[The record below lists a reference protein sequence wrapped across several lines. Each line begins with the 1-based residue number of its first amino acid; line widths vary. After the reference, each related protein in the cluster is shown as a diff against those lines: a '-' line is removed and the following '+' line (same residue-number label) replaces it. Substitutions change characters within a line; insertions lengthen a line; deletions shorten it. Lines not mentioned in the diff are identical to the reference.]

1 MSNRKRRH
9 VTPEKAMR
17 IRFYGVSGLIIVLN
31 TLFVGSAKIQLISL
45 LLTLIIFLFF
55 TLSGRVVV
63 GSFFKKE
70 NWRTLNAPQ
79 NTMLFRVY
87 VGLPIAAITL
97 LLYSYGYQGVI
108 GQALVDLLFPPGE
121 KVEAKMVL
129 VMKML
134 QAKTPLLVGS
144 FLFYTS
150 LCFIVG
156 TSVKYLQLSASGR
169 VLGKLKGV
177 VHARQVLDEMKWD
190 QFEKVVCKFFETKGY
205 RARVTPTGAD
215 GGVDI
220 ELQGFGRREMVQCKH
235 WKTNRVGVA
244 VVREIYGVVQAEG
257 FHRGFV
263 ITSGLFTD
271 EAWNFAKRD
280 NVKGKV
286 ILLDGTQLIEIIK
299 GDGDLDREDIKQ
311 SKATQSIDAIES
323 LCPVCGG
330 KMVLRKS
337 GKSTFFGC
345 SLFPDCRG
353 TREL

>member
-1 MSNRKRRH
+1 MSKGKKRQ

-31 TLFVGSAKIQLISL
+31 TVFVGSAKIQLISL
-45 LLTLIIFLFF
+45 LLTLSIFLLF

-63 GSFFKKE
+63 GTWFRKE

-79 NTMLFRVY
+79 STLLFRVY
-87 VGLPIAAITL
+87 VGLPVAAIAM
-97 LLYSYGYQGVI
+97 LLYGYGYQSAI
-108 GQALVDLLFPPGE
+108 SQAMVDVLFPPGE
-121 KVEAKMVL
+121 KVEDKMVS
-129 VMKML
+129 VMNL
-134 QAKTPLLVGS
+134 LHAKLPLLVGA
-144 FLFYTS
+144 FLFYIG
-150 LCFIVG
+150 LCFFVG
-156 TSVKYLQLSASGR
+156 TVVKYLQLSASGR
-169 VLGKLKGV
+169 ALSKLKGV
-177 VHARQVLDEMKWD
+177 VNARQVLERMTWD

-205 RARVTPTGAD
+205 RARVTQAGAD

-220 ELQGFGRREMVQCKH
+220 ELMGFGHREMVQCKH

-244 VVREIYGVVQAEG
+244 IVREIFGVVLADG
-257 FHRGFV
+257 FRRGFI

-271 EAWNFAKRD
+271 EAWKFVQRE

-286 ILLDGTQLIEIIK
+286 VLLDGTQLIEMIK
-299 GDGDLDREDIKQ
+299 GNGELEQ
-311 SKATQSIDAIES
+311 NPSMLPATTQSIDAKEP

-337 GKSTFFGC
+337 AKSAFFGC